1 MNLKIFIDQVKVKF
15 LSNSYSDNVRKRAIT

>member
-15 LSNSYSDNVRKRAIT
+15 LLNSYSDNVRKRAIT